1 MMMIRAALLALVVV
15 VVVLLAVVVVVLLAV
30 GVVLLAV
37 TLVAAAVAV
46 EVVRAAVLGWIRD
59 TIPLW
64 LTLAV
69 SNTLPLQQR
78 QRRADLRSDH
88 TTEEDGTQRW
98 GLTLLERL

>member
-1 MMMIRAALLALVVV
+1 MMIRAALLALVVV
-15 VVVLLAVVVVVLLAV
+15 VVVLLAVVVVLLA
-30 GVVLLAV
+30 VVLLAV

-46 EVVRAAVLGWIRD
+46 ETVRAAVLGWIRD